1 VTEATLEFLGAAG
14 CVTGS
19 RFLLETGN
27 ARVLVDCGL
36 YQGAK
41 ALRLRNWEEF
51 PVDPASLDAVVL
63 SHAHIDH
70 CGYLPALVRQGFAG
84 PAYAT
89 AGTAALCEIV
99 LPDSGRIHEED
110 AAHANAAG
118 YSKHHPALP
127 LYSEEDALRA
137 LEQLRVVEVGVG
149 LPIAEQVELR
159 LRRAGHILG
168 AASVGLS
175 VGRAGRRLL
184 VSGDLGRGNH
194 PLLCPPEPPPAC
206 DVMLVESTYGDRLH
220 DAAPAAGRLG
230 EIVRRVTGRGG
241 VVVIPSFAV
250 DRTELVLMELRRLV
264 ATGEIPDVPVFV
276 DSPMALAALRVYR
289 RAVRE
294 SWPEVRAEQAGNDA
308 PFDPGRLVEVRDV
321 KDSRELCERTGPCV
335 VVSASGMATGGRVL
349 HHLRARL
356 PDSRNA
362 VVLVGHQVVG
372 TRGCRLLNGEQV
384 LKMQGHYVPVRAEV
398 VDLSAFS
405 VHADQEELL
414 AWMGKTP
421 SAPELAFVV
430 HGEEAASA
438 ALAAR
443 VSREL
448 RWPAVVP
455 RHGERVVL

>member
-194 PLLCPPEPPPAC
+194 PLL
-206 DVMLVESTYGDRLH
+206 
-220 DAAPAAGRLG
+220 
-230 EIVRRVTGRGG
+230 
-241 VVVIPSFAV
+241 
-250 DRTELVLMELRRLV
+250 
-264 ATGEIPDVPVFV
+264 
-276 DSPMALAALRVYR
+276 
-289 RAVRE
+289 
-294 SWPEVRAEQAGNDA
+294 
-308 PFDPGRLVEVRDV
+308 
-321 KDSRELCERTGPCV
+321 
-335 VVSASGMATGGRVL
+335 
-349 HHLRARL
+349 
-356 PDSRNA
+356 
-362 VVLVGHQVVG
+362 
-372 TRGCRLLNGEQV
+372 
-384 LKMQGHYVPVRAEV
+384 
-398 VDLSAFS
+398 
-405 VHADQEELL
+405 
-414 AWMGKTP
+414 
-421 SAPELAFVV
+421 
-430 HGEEAASA
+430 
-438 ALAAR
+438 
-443 VSREL
+443 
-448 RWPAVVP
+448 
-455 RHGERVVL
+455 